1 MWLPLA
7 AAAPTGSSVNAADGR
22 IRVQLMSRHAV
33 TLSSEIPAK
42 ISAIPVVEGG
52 SFRRGQALVEFDCSS
67 YRAQLRKAQASL
79 EAASQLLKVNNQL
92 AKYNSVGTLEL
103 TQAQGKAKEA
113 AADASYA
120 QTLVSKCSI
129 AAPFEG
135 RVAKRSA
142 AVHQY
147 VNPGNPIL
155 TLSTPTR
162 WSCACW
168 CRQMAGD
175 VEARQPFHGGC
186 GRAGASFPARIERLG
201 AQIDPVSQT
210 ILAIGV
216 IDGKAANL
224 LPGMSGWASF
234 K

>member
-1 MWLPLA
+1 MRAAWLVICMWLPLA

-103 TQAQGKAKEA
+103 TQAQGKAKERPPTPA
-113 AADASYA
+113 TRRRS
-120 QTLVSKCSI
+120 C
-129 AAPFEG
+129 P
-135 RVAKRSA
+135 SA
-142 AVHQY
+142 AS
-147 VNPGNPIL
+147 PRRSKAGWPSAARRC
-155 TLSTPTR
+155 TST
-162 WSCACW
+162 
-168 CRQMAGD
+168 
-175 VEARQPFHGGC
+175 
-186 GRAGASFPARIERLG
+186 
-201 AQIDPVSQT
+201 
-210 ILAIGV
+210 
-216 IDGKAANL
+216 
-224 LPGMSGWASF
+224 
-234 K
+234 